1 MNLPSQKSRF
11 AVAATVRRA
20 DQIVRKLILASG
32 IGVLLAVSGLFVFLF
47 AEVFPLFQKAK
58 VDAPI
63 TYQSDLK
70 NPLLIGASPDGEWTF
85 VLSED
90 GRIQTFSTLPRSDTS
105 AALTLTVPFGG
116 ISTARWYQGTQQLLI
131 GTSNGTIAV
140 GQFHFNPSRDTHP
153 LLEIDWVCLNPET
166 TSENGYLR
174 LDMSADQN
182 SQTIVG
188 IPLPLGQSRIHLFR
202 AEQTGSPLSEDSKQ
216 TFSRQ
221 TLLLPDDV
229 IPNQVIAGAFGDQIL
244 LSTQKGAVLLFEK
257 DQDWT
262 LIQSFNPFSSAGIR
276 VVDIHPIQGRQSLY
290 IADSSGKHH
299 IATLFRHIESGQ
311 RQLILTKTFQN
322 TEKAVL
328 AFSSSPSNKA
338 LLVATEQSVILRN
351 ATTKKTR
358 WRQASDSRW
367 QDILLNSQ
375 YNKMS
380 LLDENGCITTF
391 PIRDPHPEA
400 GWSAFFRQ
408 IWYEGYDAPM
418 YIWQSSGGADTYEA
432 KYSLVPLLY
441 GSFKGT
447 LFALLFAIPIALSA
461 AIYTS
466 QFLNPKLRSFIKPVV
481 ELMASFPSVVLGFLA
496 ALWLGPLL
504 ENRIPSFFLLC
515 IAIPAAALFCGFLWN
530 CIPEHLKRR
539 VPEGLEFFILLPII
553 VITGALAW
561 SAGPHLEMVLFTVQD
576 PLSGSTTASFSL
588 WWEAI
593 FSGQFLQRNA
603 LVIGIIMGFA
613 ITPIIYTIAED
624 SLASVPRSLVSGSLA
639 LGANRL
645 QTTFSIIVP
654 TASAGIVSAI
664 IIGTGRAIG
673 ETMVLLMAT
682 GNTPLL
688 NWDLFSGMR
697 SLAANIAIELPEA
710 PADGTL
716 YRSLFLGAMVLFLL
730 TFIFNTVA
738 EVLREKLRRKYR
750 IIE

>member
-1 MNLPSQKSRF
+1 MSQHSQKSRF
-11 AVAATVRRA
+11 AVAPTVRRA

-47 AEVFPLFQKAK
+47 VEVVPLFQNAK

-63 TYQSDLK
+63 TYQSDLE

-85 VLSED
+85 VLSKN
-90 GRIQTFSTLPRSDTS
+90 GRIQTLYTAQGSDSS
-105 AALTLTVPFGG
+105 ANPTVTVPFEG
-116 ISTARWYQGTQQLLI
+116 ISTARWYQETQHLLL

-140 GQFHFNPSRDTHP
+140 GQFHFNPSRDTQA
-153 LLEIDWVCLNPET
+153 LLEIDWHRINPNNAT
-166 TSENGYLR
+166 DNGYLG
-174 LDMSADQN
+174 LDMATDQD

-188 IPLPLGQSRIHLFR
+188 ISQSLGEPRIHLFKR
-202 AEQTGSPLSEDSKQ
+202 KQTGSPLSENSTQ
-216 TFSRQ
+216 TFSRK
-221 TLLLPDDV
+221 TLSLPERLV
-229 IPNQVIAGAFGDQIL
+229 PNQVIVGAFGDQVFV
-244 LSTQKGAVLLFEK
+244 STQEGSVLLFEI
-257 DQDWT
+257 DDDSN
-262 LIQSFNPFSSAGIR
+262 LVQSFNPFSSSGIR
-276 VVDIHPIQGRQSLY
+276 IVDIYPIQGRQSLY
-290 IADSSGKHH
+290 LADSSGKQH
-299 IATLFRHIESGQ
+299 IATLFRNPESGQ
-311 RQLILTKTFQN
+311 RRLILTKTFPQ
-322 TEKAVL
+322 TEKAIL

-338 LLVATEQSVILRN
+338 LLIATEQSVILRN

-367 QDILLNSQ
+367 RDILLNAQ
-375 YNKMS
+375 YDKIS
-380 LLDENGCITTF
+380 LLDERGCITTL

-400 GWSAFFRQ
+400 GWKAFFGK
-408 IWYEGYDAPM
+408 IWYEGYDAPA

-466 QFLNPKLRSFIKPVV
+466 QFLNPKLRSYIKPVV

-515 IAIPAAALFCGFLWN
+515 ITIPLTGLFFGYVWN
-530 CIPEHLKRR
+530 YVPEHLKRR
-539 VPEGLEFFILLPII
+539 IPEGLECFLLLPLISLA
-553 VITGALAW
+553 GALAW
-561 SAGPHLEMVLFTVQD
+561 SAGPQFETVLFTVQD
-576 PLSGSTTASFSL
+576 PLSGSSTASFSL
-588 WWEAI
+588 WWEAT
-593 FSGQFLQRNA
+593 FSGQFQQRNA

-654 TASAGIVSAI
+654 AASAGIVSAI

-688 NWDLFSGMR
+688 NWDMFSGMR